1 MSRPYAGPFDG
12 GLPPELKSRTI
23 SLEVV
28 SKIASEEYH
37 DASEVD
43 EAQEVV

>member
-1 MSRPYAGPFDG
+1 MQRLVG
-12 GLPPELKSRTI
+12 
-23 SLEVV
+23 LEVV